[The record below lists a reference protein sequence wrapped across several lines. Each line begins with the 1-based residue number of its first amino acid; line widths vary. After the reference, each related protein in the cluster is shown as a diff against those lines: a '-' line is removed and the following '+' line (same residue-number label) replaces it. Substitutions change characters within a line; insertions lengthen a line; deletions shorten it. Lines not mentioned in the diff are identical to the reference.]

1 MEVHLARV
9 GLLKSCSKI
18 LSFYKRI
25 VVEIKSEFLSNG
37 FVIPLLYITFY
48 SAWGQ
53 SEVGFYNV
61 LALGG
66 GRVFLWTHCHFY
78 EWICRHG
85 STSLVNCSNTQHQ
98 SCLHVF
104 VWFKIIWS
112 HSLFSSLLGPWPAY
126 MNKISQH
133 FP

>member
-1 MEVHLARV
+1 MEVHLARL

-66 GRVFLWTHCHFY
+66 GSVFLWTHCHFY

-85 STSLVNCSNTQHQ
+85 ERQINGSTSLVNCT
-98 SCLHVF
+98 LHVF
-104 VWFKIIWS
+104 VWFMILWS
-112 HSLFSSLLGPWPAY
+112 HSSLFNTLDPWPAY
-126 MNKISQH
+126 IWIK
-133 FP
+133 